1 MNERY
6 DTLIVGSGAGGSAA
20 AYALA
25 HAGRR
30 VLLLE
35 KGRELPRDGSTLD
48 VDKVIRQGIFKSKE
62 HWLDKNGRTFEPEEY
77 FNLGGKTKWYG
88 AALARFEPHEFEA
101 ERGRWLRKRFLWYAA
116 VVIGFSLL
124 ATTVSLVGMLI
135 VSKALVP
142 RALIWSTMG
151 GLGVTL
157 IGTVLYA
164 IGFFKVYTRQYT
176 RDELLRLVV
185 RLILAAGLL
194 GQAGNILNVELTRPL
209 ARRAYSSML

>member
-1 MNERY
+1 MA
-6 DTLIVGSGAGGSAA
+6 T
-20 AYALA
+20 
-25 HAGRR
+25 
-30 VLLLE
+30 
-35 KGRELPRDGSTLD
+35 
-48 VDKVIRQGIFKSKE
+48 GIFTQE
-62 HWLDKNGRTFEPEEY
+62 F
-77 FNLGGKTKWYG
+77 
-88 AALARFEPHEFEA
+88 AHEFEA

-209 ARRAYSSML
+209 ARRAYA

>member
-35 KGRELPRDGSTLD
+35 KGQELPRDGSTLD

-101 ERGRWLRKRFLWYAA
+101 GFLPGALNIPLAQLADRLLELPPLRTPVFVCRSGTRSLAA
-116 VVIGFSLL
+116 CTLASQAGIQSPAHLAGGLL
-124 ATTVSLVGMLI
+124 AWVQEVDDSL
-135 VSKALVP
+135 
-142 RALIWSTMG
+142 
-151 GLGVTL
+151 
-157 IGTVLYA
+157 
-164 IGFFKVYTRQYT
+164 F
-176 RDELLRLVV
+176 VV
-185 RLILAAGLL
+185 
-194 GQAGNILNVELTRPL
+194 
-209 ARRAYSSML
+209 